1 MQYFKDI
8 RKYVSR
14 NLFEDSFYDDL
25 YKLNL
30 PSQYKAEINEVIDT
44 YGLESYKLI
53 VAGIQNGVFPA
64 LLQRVKNLYYRYG
77 ITVEDAC
84 EIVSKIY
91 DYAYSL
97 YVKN

>member
-64 LLQRVKNLYYRYG
+64 LLQRVKNL
-77 ITVEDAC
+77 
-84 EIVSKIY
+84 
-91 DYAYSL
+91 
-97 YVKN
+97 